1 MDWKV
6 RCREKRKLP
15 LNKRLPVIMDAICFI
30 NGNRSSGMNQV
41 CDILRYMKT
50 GKLGCTYFSLDFIAN
65 KRDNYRCVAYP
76 FYLYYTIGEKPQPIR
91 Q

>member
-6 RCREKRKLP
+6 RCREKGKLP
-15 LNKRLPVIMDAICFI
+15 LNKRLPVITDAICFI
-30 NGNRSSGMNQV
+30 NGNGSSGMQQV
-41 CDILRYMKT
+41 
-50 GKLGCTYFSLDFIAN
+50 DFIAN
-65 KRDNYRCVAYP
+65 KRDNYRCVAYS